1 MKALVQRVL
10 SGKVTNDGEITG
22 QINKGFVVLLG
33 IGKTD
38 TEEDIDYLVNKTI
51 NLRVFDD
58 DDGKMNLSLLD
69 THGEM
74 LIVSQF
80 TLLAD
85 TRCGRRPSFIDAAA
99 PDIAEKM
106 YQSFIQKVKNYGVPV
121 ATGRFQTEMVVSI
134 ENHGPVTIIIDSADR
149 LKSRNK

>member
-10 SGKVTNDGEITG
+10 SGKVTNDGDITG
-22 QINKGFVVLLG
+22 QIANGMVVLLG
-33 IGKTD
+33 VGKTD
-38 TEEDIDYLVNKTI
+38 TEEDLDYLVNKVV
-51 NLRVFDD
+51 NLRIFDD
-58 DDGKMNLSLLD
+58 QDGKMNLSLLD

-85 TRCGRRPSFIDAAA
+85 TRCGRRPSFIEAAA
-99 PDIAEKM
+99 PDIAEEM
-106 YQSFIQKVKNYGVPV
+106 YQSFIEKVKNCGITV
-121 ATGRFQTEMVVSI
+121 ATGKFQTEMVVSI
-134 ENHGPVTIIIDSADR
+134 ENHGPVTIMIDSLDR